1 MNRGE
6 MEHSK
11 MSRGDMDH
19 SAPQHET
26 AGGE

>member
-1 MNRGE
+1 MNRGD

-11 MSRGDMDH
+11 MSRGDMNH